1 MLTANRSATQG
12 VVARNDPGEDQSMKR
27 ILYSGGAVV
36 TGDQVADAILEYASE
51 LARQESS
58 DTLEVPSINDAGTL
72 VHTQLLLGPAS
83 QFIVEEVDTATEDP
97 IDLGLVQKI
106 SNRTAHLQAP
116 RPVASSN
123 TSDYPDLDDPTEVPN
138 PPLA

>member
-1 MLTANRSATQG
+1 
-12 VVARNDPGEDQSMKR
+12 MKR
-27 ILYSGGAVV
+27 ILYSGGTVV

-58 DTLEVPSINDAGTL
+58 DTLQVPSINDAGVL

-83 QFIVEEVDTATEDP
+83 QFIVEEVETSTEDP
-97 IDLGLVQKI
+97 VDLELVEKI
-106 SNRTAHLQAP
+106 REKTGHLQAP
-116 RPVASSN
+116 RPVASSS
-123 TSDYPDLDDPTEVPN
+123 TSDYPDLDEPTEVPD